1 MAVILP
7 DWLAARSPHSRP
19 VKPDDLST
27 PESEFDWSQ
36 ARNLKIIS
44 MVFSS
49 VSLLAGSLSMYWLV
63 RMRRSF
69 RHE

>member
-1 MAVILP
+1 MDAILP
-7 DWLAARSPHSRP
+7 DWLAARSQHSRP
-19 VKPDDLST
+19 VKPDDVSA
-27 PESEFDWSQ
+27 PESEFDWSE

-44 MVFSS
+44 VVFSS
-49 VSLLAGSLSMYWLV
+49 ISLLAGSLSMYWLV

>member
-1 MAVILP
+1 MAAVLP
-7 DWLAARSPHSRP
+7 DWLAARSTNS
-19 VKPDDLST
+19 KPARLEDVST
-27 PESEFDWSQ
+27 LESELDWSA

-44 MVFSS
+44 LVLSS
-49 VSLLAGSLSMYWLV
+49 ISLLAGSLSMYWLV